1 MPKIT
6 REQVEKIN
14 GKMGNGWK
22 LDLYYFLMRGEKA
35 AVLEIP
41 QDDGGYIQG
50 KLYID
55 NVFDWRKDAYNG
67 IQIKLNVSRWHKG
80 HEHGVYTSNGLGYW
94 IEINRPD
101 LKKALFSEVQKIT
114 HTIRAADIL
123 DIYAQHAPQIAS
135 ARIL

>member
-6 REQVEKIN
+6 RAQVEKIN

-22 LDLYYFLMRGEKA
+22 LDLYYFLMRGEKT

-67 IQIKLNVSRWHKG
+67 IQIKLNVSRWRKG
-80 HEHGVYTSNGLGYW
+80 NTDGVYTSNGLGYW

-135 ARIL
+135 ARVL